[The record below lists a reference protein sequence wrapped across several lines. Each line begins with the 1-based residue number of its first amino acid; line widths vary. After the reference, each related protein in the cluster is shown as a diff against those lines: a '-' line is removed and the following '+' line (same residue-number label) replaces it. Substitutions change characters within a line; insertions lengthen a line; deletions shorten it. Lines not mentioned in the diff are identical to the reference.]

1 MVLITKRKPVAT
13 LGGHMIYQVK
23 DTVMMNIRSSS
34 KVEHKN
40 HESR

>member
-23 DTVMMNIRSSS
+23 DTIMNQGKTENIISIDILRLF
-34 KVEHKN
+34 
-40 HESR
+40 